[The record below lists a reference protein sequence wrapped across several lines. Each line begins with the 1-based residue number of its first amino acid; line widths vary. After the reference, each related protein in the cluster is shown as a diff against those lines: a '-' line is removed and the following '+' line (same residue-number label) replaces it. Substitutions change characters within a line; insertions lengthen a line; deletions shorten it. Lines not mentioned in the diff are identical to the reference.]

1 MENEEKLP
9 EISEK
14 FFDADSCKKKREI
27 LVRYKDEIDDRMI
40 TNFAFSL
47 DCVVESG
54 PFDQRYYSLLR
65 CLDQMCKFE
74 TDGLR

>member
-9 EISEK
+9 ELYEK
-14 FFDADSCKKKREI
+14 FFDAKTMKEKREI
-27 LVRYKDEIDDRMI
+27 IVRYKNELDDRMI

-47 DCVVESG
+47 DCVVEDG
-54 PFDQRYYSLLR
+54 PIDQRYYSLLR

-74 TDGLR
+74 TTGLR